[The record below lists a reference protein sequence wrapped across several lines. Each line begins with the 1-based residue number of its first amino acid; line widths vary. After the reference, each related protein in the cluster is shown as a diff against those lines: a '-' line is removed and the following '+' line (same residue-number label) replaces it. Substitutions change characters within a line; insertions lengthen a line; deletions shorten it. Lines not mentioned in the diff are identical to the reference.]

1 MIEFIS
7 SYPFVLALLAAAL
20 AEFSAILVRRTAP
33 MVGKWLWG
41 LAGILSAL
49 SAAGLVWSFIWMVS
63 MQPSQLQPPAV
74 VFQAIGMLIIVPG
87 GILLIWSVISLARQT
102 FYAWPGARLVTKS
115 PYDYLRRPM
124 GVGIGLVALGL
135 ALLTSSQA
143 SWVWLLAWAILSP
156 LLFEL
161 EEWELKMRLPGASD
175 YFSRTPRYLPRFW
188 IGLRK

>member
-1 MIEFIS
+1 MVDFIS

-20 AEFSAILVRRTAP
+20 AEFSATLIRRTAP
-33 MVGKWLWG
+33 MFGKWLWG

-49 SAAGLVWSFIWMVS
+49 SAAGLVWSFIWAVS
-63 MQPSQLQPPAV
+63 VQSPQLQPPAV
-74 VFQAIGMLIIVPG
+74 ISQVIGMLIAFLG
-87 GILLIWSVISLARQT
+87 GILLIWSASSLARKT
-102 FYAWPGARLVTKS
+102 FYAWPGASLVTES

-124 GVGIGLVALGL
+124 GVGIGLIALGL
-135 ALLTSSQA
+135 ALLTNNQA
-143 SWVWLLAWAILSP
+143 SWVWLLVWAILSP

-161 EEWELKMRLPGASD
+161 EEWELKMRLPGAED

>member
-7 SYPFVLALLAAAL
+7 SYPFVLAFLAAAL

-41 LAGILSAL
+41 LAGVLSAL
-49 SAAGLVWSFIWMVS
+49 SAAGLVWSFIWAVVT
-63 MQPSQLQPPAV
+63 QPAQLQPPAV
-74 VFQAIGMLIIVPG
+74 VFQVIGMLIVVPG
-87 GILLIWSVISLARQT
+87 GILLIWSVIALARQT
-102 FYAWPGARLVTKS
+102 FYAWPGARLVTKT
-115 PYDYLRRPM
+115 PYEYLRRPM

-135 ALLTSSQA
+135 ALLTNNPA
-143 SWVWLLAWAILSP
+143 GWVWLLAWAILSP

-161 EEWELKMRLPGASD
+161 EEWELKMRLPGAED
-175 YFSRTPRYLPRFW
+175 YFNRTPRYLPRFW

>member
-49 SAAGLVWSFIWMVS
+49 SAAGLVLSFIWMVS

-124 GVGIGLVALGL
+124 GAGIGLIALGL

-161 EEWELKMRLPGASD
+161 EEWELKMRLPGAAD